1 MKWSRLGLYRVL
13 KCTPLAKR
21 SGSNHIV
28 TFLANEVEIDQYANV
43 VYLALVMS
51 HALYIMHML
60 TESAEARLSI
70 HATYI
75 AWYGFGMFS
84 KAKEVIACENQ
95 DRWEERAPA
104 GKRQAAIAVLIVD
117 SHRGMTDFEKKLSEL
132 RLDPFN
138 EMGSSQIAPSTNSSP
153 RGCSK
158 AQNSLLNI
166 LRIISTFPPE
176 ETPESEYDEK
186 KEVKVFGIDLNVFGT
201 EKLCE
206 RSELSGGKGKGEE
219 GFMGLLIEAARLI
232 FGEFNDK
239 KYGGA
244 AGSITEQEPEKN
256 TSESQNS
263 DETKMTAADPG
274 RRMKRRP
281 PCWAVELYGNAEE
294 EEQNVGGEAS
304 PVVRSKRGRIQVL
317 PCKYRD
323 SVLEPLTRFTRTR
336 STTILANRRR
346 SR

>member
-1 MKWSRLGLYRVL
+1 
-13 KCTPLAKR
+13 
-21 SGSNHIV
+21 
-28 TFLANEVEIDQYANV
+28 
-43 VYLALVMS
+43 
-51 HALYIMHML
+51 
-60 TESAEARLSI
+60 
-70 HATYI
+70 
-75 AWYGFGMFS
+75 
-84 KAKEVIACENQ
+84 
-95 DRWEERAPA
+95 
-104 GKRQAAIAVLIVD
+104 
-117 SHRGMTDFEKKLSEL
+117 
-132 RLDPFN
+132 
-138 EMGSSQIAPSTNSSP
+138 MGSSQIAPSTNSSP

-186 KEVKVFGIDLNVFGT
+186 KEVKVFGIDLNVGFRAPPESEGDGNGGAAADFG
-201 EKLCE
+201 
-206 RSELSGGKGKGEE
+206 GGDEAFGVKGKGEE

-244 AGSITEQEPEKN
+244 AGSRPEQEPEKN

-263 DETKMTAADPG
+263 DETKITAVDPSSPG
-274 RRMKRRP
+274 RRVKRRP

-294 EEQNVGGEAS
+294 EEQNGGGEAS

-336 STTILANRRR
+336 STTIFANRRR

>member
-1 MKWSRLGLYRVL
+1 
-13 KCTPLAKR
+13 
-21 SGSNHIV
+21 
-28 TFLANEVEIDQYANV
+28 
-43 VYLALVMS
+43 
-51 HALYIMHML
+51 
-60 TESAEARLSI
+60 
-70 HATYI
+70 
-75 AWYGFGMFS
+75 
-84 KAKEVIACENQ
+84 
-95 DRWEERAPA
+95 
-104 GKRQAAIAVLIVD
+104 
-117 SHRGMTDFEKKLSEL
+117 
-132 RLDPFN
+132 
-138 EMGSSQIAPSTNSSP
+138 MGSSQIAPSTNSSP

-186 KEVKVFGIDLNVFGT
+186 KEVKVFGIDLNVGFLAPPEAAAAAESEGDGNGGAAADCGGGDEVFGT

-244 AGSITEQEPEKN
+244 AGSRAEQEPEKN

-263 DETKMTAADPG
+263 DETKITAVDPSSPV
-274 RRMKRRP
+274 RRIKRRP

-294 EEQNVGGEAS
+294 EEQNGAGDAS

>member
-1 MKWSRLGLYRVL
+1 
-13 KCTPLAKR
+13 
-21 SGSNHIV
+21 
-28 TFLANEVEIDQYANV
+28 
-43 VYLALVMS
+43 
-51 HALYIMHML
+51 
-60 TESAEARLSI
+60 
-70 HATYI
+70 
-75 AWYGFGMFS
+75 
-84 KAKEVIACENQ
+84 
-95 DRWEERAPA
+95 
-104 GKRQAAIAVLIVD
+104 
-117 SHRGMTDFEKKLSEL
+117 
-132 RLDPFN
+132 
-138 EMGSSQIAPSTNSSP
+138 MGSSQIAPSTNSSP

-186 KEVKVFGIDLNVFGT
+186 KEVKVFAFGT

-244 AGSITEQEPEKN
+244 AGSRAEQEPEKN

-263 DETKMTAADPG
+263 DETKITAVDPSSPG
-274 RRMKRRP
+274 RRVKRRP

-294 EEQNVGGEAS
+294 EERKSGGGEAS

>member
-1 MKWSRLGLYRVL
+1 
-13 KCTPLAKR
+13 
-21 SGSNHIV
+21 
-28 TFLANEVEIDQYANV
+28 
-43 VYLALVMS
+43 
-51 HALYIMHML
+51 
-60 TESAEARLSI
+60 
-70 HATYI
+70 
-75 AWYGFGMFS
+75 
-84 KAKEVIACENQ
+84 
-95 DRWEERAPA
+95 
-104 GKRQAAIAVLIVD
+104 
-117 SHRGMTDFEKKLSEL
+117 
-132 RLDPFN
+132 
-138 EMGSSQIAPSTNSSP
+138 MGSSQIAPSTNSSP

-186 KEVKVFGIDLNVFGT
+186 KEVKVFGIDLNVGFRAPPESEGDGNGGAAADFGGGDEAFGT

-239 KYGGA
+239 KYGGGG
-244 AGSITEQEPEKN
+244 GSRPEQEPEKN

-263 DETKMTAADPG
+263 DETKITAVDPSSPG
-274 RRMKRRP
+274 RRVKRRP
-281 PCWAVELYGNAEE
+281 PSWAVELYGNAEE
-294 EEQNVGGEAS
+294 EEQNGAGEAS